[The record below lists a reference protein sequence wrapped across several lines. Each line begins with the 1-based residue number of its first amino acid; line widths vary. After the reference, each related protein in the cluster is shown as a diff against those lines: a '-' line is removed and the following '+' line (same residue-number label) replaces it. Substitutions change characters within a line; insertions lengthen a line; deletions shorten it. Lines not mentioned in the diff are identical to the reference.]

1 MFLLLFDFYPI
12 GFGERIK
19 CPEKSAVSKAALF
32 QFIIYR

>member
-19 CPEKSAVSKAALF
+19 CPEKSAALLTALF